1 MKLTILTLFLSFILV
16 SFAQADEYRPAYLEL
31 TQTSSDVFDML
42 WKVPAKGQGER
53 LALYVHFSDDVE
65 ILVPANGTF
74 VGAAFIERSVI
85 RHPTGLADV
94 VIKMQGLEEVA
105 TDVLVRIQRLD
116 GSSETARLDAAKTR
130 FVVNG
135 SPEFIEVL
143 KTYFTFGVEHIL
155 EGNDHL
161 LFVTCLVFIA
171 GTWRRILITIT
182 GFTFAHSV
190 TLTMAAL
197 ELVYLPIPPIE
208 AVIALS
214 VVFLAREM
222 SLPRRDTL
230 TWRYPV
236 AVSSSFGLLHG
247 FGFASALN
255 DIGLPQTEIPT
266 ALLAF
271 NAGVEVGQILFVTA
285 VLSGLWVF
293 KKMDFSMPKWASQ
306 LPAYAIGTTAAYW
319 CIVRTTSFY

>member
-1 MKLTILTLFLSFILV
+1 MKLTILTLFLSYILV

-74 VGAAFIERSVI
+74 MGAAFIARSVI

-94 VIKMQGLEEVA
+94 VIKMQGLEKVA

-116 GSSETARLDAAKTR
+116 GSSETARLDAAKTSY
-130 FVVNG
+130 VVNG

-293 KKMDFSMPKWASQ
+293 KKMDFSVPKWASQ

-319 CIVRTTSFY
+319 CIVRTTAF